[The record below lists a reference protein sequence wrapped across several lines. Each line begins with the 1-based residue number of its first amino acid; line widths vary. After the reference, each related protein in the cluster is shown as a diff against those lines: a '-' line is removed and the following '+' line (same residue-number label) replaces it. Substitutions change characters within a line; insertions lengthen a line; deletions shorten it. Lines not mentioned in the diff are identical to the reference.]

1 MSPTSADAIDR
12 LWLTRGIDIA
22 ETGEVHVDRVALF
35 GRVAPLVLEIGC
47 GMGEATVA
55 MAASDSGRDYLAV
68 DVHTPGLGSLLA
80 AADEQGLR
88 NVAAACGDALVLL
101 ADGLAAGSLD
111 AIHVFFP
118 DPWPKARHQK
128 RRIIRPDAV
137 ELMRDRLRPGGVLHT
152 ATDWPDYAASMLAV
166 LTAAPGLVN
175 TAESF
180 APRPP
185 SRPTTKFEQRAL
197 AAGRPVA
204 DLIFTR
210 AGAGGGEDGRG
221 DQ

>member
-1 MSPTSADAIDR
+1 MSPTSAEAIDR
-12 LWLTRGIDIA
+12 LWASRGLDVA
-22 ETGEVHVDRVALF
+22 ETGEIHLDRVALF
-35 GRVAPLVLEIGC
+35 GRLAPLVLEIGC

-55 MAASDSGRDYLAV
+55 MAAADPGRDYLAV

-80 AADEQGLR
+80 AADERGLG

-101 ADGLAAGSLD
+101 ADGLDPGSLD
-111 AIHVFFP
+111 AVHVLFP

-137 ELMRDRLRPGGVLHT
+137 ALMRDRLRPGGTQHV
-152 ATDWPDYAASMLAV
+152 ATDWPDYAAQMLDV
-166 LTAAPGLVN
+166 LTADPGLRN
-175 TAESF
+175 TATGY

-185 SRPTTKFEQRAL
+185 ARPVTKFEQRARS
-197 AAGRPVA
+197 AGRPVA

-210 AGAGGGEDGRG
+210 SPA
-221 DQ
+221 